1 MLTTKISKYFC
12 LCKQLALLFKIII
25 QKVLYYNVK
34 GVIVIYYYYIL
45 LMKSYFLNILT
56 GLLLFFTPIH
66 GLIVTVGLIV
76 LLDTF
81 TGIFKSVKLKGWCS
95 IRSRTLSNI
104 ISKMLLY
111 EMCIIILFPIDKF
124 LLNELIIHLV
134 SVQYFATKLTCIIII
149 LIEGTSIKEN
159 IEEAL
164 KIKIWDILKKILSRA
179 KEVKNDIDDLNS

>member
-1 MLTTKISKYFC
+1 
-12 LCKQLALLFKIII
+12 
-25 QKVLYYNVK
+25 
-34 GVIVIYYYYIL
+34 
-45 LMKSYFLNILT
+45 
-56 GLLLFFTPIH
+56 
-66 GLIVTVGLIV
+66 
-76 LLDTF
+76 
-81 TGIFKSVKLKGWCS
+81 
-95 IRSRTLSNI
+95 
-104 ISKMLLY
+104 
-111 EMCIIILFPIDKF
+111 MCIIILFPIDKF